1 MRWHIIIAALLPLQ
15 ILAQEPAGTSMEEQL
30 EDIAENNE
38 DAEIT
43 DDSWMQQMAFFK
55 KHPLDLNQ
63 ASEAELQTL
72 QLLSP
77 VQIGQLLEYRR
88 VLGRLIS
95 IYELQAVPG
104 WDVALIRKI
113 LPYVTVSNGAPL
125 YNTLLSRFD
134 KGDQGLLLRFSTLLQ
149 KPKGYTI
156 KDSSKSHYA
165 GSPARALIRYT
176 YQYKNLLQYGLTASK
191 DAGEAFFGKHEKA
204 GFDFYSIHFFAR
216 NAGIIKSLAL
226 GDYTLNLG
234 QGLICW
240 QGLAVGTGAEAT
252 NIKRQSAIL
261 RPYNSAGGYFFNRG
275 IAVTLGKSQWQAT
288 GFISRKQLDANI
300 DYKDEWQSDVASS
313 IHTSGYHR
321 TTSEIADRGT
331 LSFLMYGGN
340 ISYTSPR
347 RHIGFST
354 MQYSFGKPVA
364 KEAVPYNL
372 YALSGRRW
380 SNYSIDYSSSFRTA
394 HFFGETAT
402 DANRHLATI
411 NGVIIGVDA
420 KADISLLYRSISPKY
435 QSFYGNANT
444 VNTMPVN
451 ENGLY
456 IGAALRLSSALRID
470 LSADIFHFPWLKY
483 RVDAPSGGSSY
494 VVQCSYKP
502 SKLTEVHT
510 RYRVQHKP
518 VNQSTGSNPLNEV
531 IPFSSQSWRTQVNRQ
546 LGKQFSIRQ
555 RFEIVWY
562 ATENKPSEKGFLT
575 SFDLFFKPAS
585 GRFTTNIRMQ
595 YFESDSYNA
604 RLYAYE
610 NDVLY
615 YYAIPT
621 FYDKGIRYYL
631 NLKYALGR
639 SVSVWLKWAETLY
652 TGKNTIGSGL
662 DEIEGSRKSEIRLL
676 ATIDL

>member
-1 MRWHIIIAALLPLQ
+1 MRWVIIIAVLLPLQ
-15 ILAQEPAGTSMEEQL
+15 IFAQETAGISIEEQL

-43 DDSWMQQMAFFK
+43 DDSWMQQMVFFK

-63 ASEAELQTL
+63 APEAALATL

-77 VQIGQLLEYRR
+77 VQIAQLLQYRR
-88 VLGRLIS
+88 ALGRLIS

-113 LPYVTVSNGAPL
+113 LPYVTVSNAAPL
-125 YNTLLSRFD
+125 YNTLLSRFG
-134 KGDQGLLLRFSTLLQ
+134 KGDQSLLLRFSTLLQ

-165 GSPARALIRYT
+165 GNPARALIRYA
-176 YQYKNLLQYGLTASK
+176 YRYKNLLQYGLTASK
-191 DAGEAFFGKHEKA
+191 DAGEAFFGKHEKT

-216 NAGIIKSLAL
+216 NTGIIRSLAL

-261 RPYNSAGGYFFNRG
+261 RPYNSAGDYFFNRG
-275 IAVTLGKSQWQAT
+275 AAVTVGKRQWQAT

-300 DYKDEWQSDVASS
+300 EYNDERETETATA

-321 TTSEIADRGT
+321 TASETEDRGT
-331 LSFLMYGGN
+331 LSMLMYGGN
-340 ISYTSPR
+340 LSYSTAT
-347 RHIGFST
+347 RHIGFSAIR
-354 MQYSFGKPVA
+354 YSFGKPIA
-364 KEAVPYNL
+364 KEKLPYNL
-372 YALSGRRW
+372 YALSGKKW
-380 SNYSIDYSSSFRTA
+380 GNYSIDYSFSFRNA

-402 DANRHLATI
+402 DVNRHFATI

-420 KADISLLYRSISPKY
+420 KADITLLYRSVSPMY

-444 VNTMPVN
+444 VNTMPTN

-456 IGAALRLSSALRID
+456 IGTALRLSSALRID
-470 LSADIFHFPWLKY
+470 LSADIFHFSWLKY
-483 RVDAPSGGSSY
+483 RIDAPSGGSSY
-494 VVQCSYKP
+494 VIQCSYKP
-502 SKLTEVHT
+502 SKLTEMHT

-518 VNQSTGSNPLNEV
+518 VNQTTDNNPLNEV
-531 IPFSSQSWRTQVNRQ
+531 ISFSNQSWRTQINSQ
-546 LGKQFSIRQ
+546 LGKRFSIRQ

-562 ATENKPSEKGFLT
+562 ATENKPPEKGFLT

-585 GRFTTNIRMQ
+585 GRFTTNIRVQ

-615 YYAIPT
+615 YYAIPA
-621 FYDKGIRYYL
+621 FYDKGVRYYV

-662 DEIEGSRKSEIRLL
+662 DEIEGNRRSEIRLL
-676 ATIDL
+676 ATIDI